1 MHNIH
6 REAAIRDVADTPDIK
21 VITGVRRSGKSKLIE
36 ALAQTL
42 LDNQPDANII
52 HINYNLT
59 DFEDIMDYQSLEAY
73 VEGHFVPGR
82 QNYLLID
89 EVQMCATFEK
99 AINSLQARERSSIS
113 KCRTAFPTSRHSS
126 AKCPP
131 YLRYGT
137 HIRR

>member
-1 MHNIH
+1 METLS
-6 REAAIRDVADTPDIK
+6 R
-21 VITGVRRSGKSKLIE
+21 
-36 ALAQTL
+36 ALL
-42 LDNQPDANII
+42 NDQPDTNII

-59 DFEDIMDYQSLEAY
+59 DFEDIMDYRSLEAY
-73 VEGHFVPGR
+73 VEGHFVPSR
-82 QNYLLID
+82 LNYLLID
-89 EVQMCATFEK
+89 EVQMCAAFEK

-137 HIRR
+137 HIRK